1 MTPKIP
7 PSLLMAA
14 GSLMLAWR
22 MKYLLDALMRAQ
34 LGAET
39 HFRSITEFL
48 AGRQTELPTLVAF
61 NQHVARTQKIG
72 VWLSVLG
79 FVMIGVSGLLNAY
92 LLWAGL

>member
-1 MTPKIP
+1 
-7 PSLLMAA
+7 MAA

-22 MKYLLDALMRAQ
+22 VKFLLDAMMGAQ

-48 AGRQTELPTLVAF
+48 AGRQTELPTPVGF

-72 VWLSVLG
+72 VWLCVLG
-79 FVMIGVSGLLNAY
+79 FVMIGASGLLNAY

>member
-1 MTPKIP
+1 MTPKIL

-39 HFRSITEFL
+39 TSEVSLSSWQVGKPNCR
-48 AGRQTELPTLVAF
+48 RRLVL
-61 NQHVARTQKIG
+61 I
-72 VWLSVLG
+72 S
-79 FVMIGVSGLLNAY
+79 M
-92 LLWAGL
+92 

>member
-1 MTPKIP
+1 MTPKIL

-22 MKYLLDALMRAQ
+22 MKYLLDVLMRAQ

-48 AGRQTELPTLVAF
+48 AGRQTELPTLVGF

-72 VWLSVLG
+72 VWLNVLG

-92 LLWAGL
+92 LLWAGP

>member
-1 MTPKIP
+1 MTPKIL

-22 MKYLLDALMRAQ
+22 VKYLLDALMRAQ

-48 AGRQTELPTLVAF
+48 ASRQTEVPTPVGF
-61 NQHVARTQKIG
+61 NQHVARTKK
-72 VWLSVLG
+72 SA
-79 FVMIGVSGLLNAY
+79 SGLVFLASS
-92 LLWAGL
+92 

>member
-1 MTPKIP
+1 MTPKIL

-14 GSLMLAWR
+14 GSLILAWR

-34 LGAET
+34 LGAEG
-39 HFRSITEFL
+39 HYRDITEFL
-48 AGRQTELPTLVAF
+48 AGRQPDLPTPVGF

-79 FVMIGVSGLLNAY
+79 FVMIGASGLLNAC
-92 LLWAGL
+92 LLWAGF

>member
-1 MTPKIP
+1 MTPKIL

-22 MKYLLDALMRAQ
+22 MKYLLDVLMRAQ

-48 AGRQTELPTLVAF
+48 AGRQTELPTLVGF

-92 LLWAGL
+92 LLWAGP

>member
-1 MTPKIP
+1 MTPKIL

-34 LGAET
+34 LCCDP
-39 HFRSITEFL
+39 L
-48 AGRQTELPTLVAF
+48 
-61 NQHVARTQKIG
+61 QHVARTQKIG

-79 FVMIGVSGLLNAY
+79 FVMIGASGLLNAC
-92 LLWAGL
+92 LLWAGF